1 MPLDLPPAPPA
12 FVQTAPAATPAHPR
26 TPPPPVQSPL
36 AGVVGVCV
44 RWEADPAHV
53 AEVVVV
59 IPSGN
64 ATLDTAIVPTV
75 KATNWPRPAGDTG
88 GWTGRYVAISA
99 PVPAG
104 PQPDCGRLPAHTR
117 P

>member
-1 MPLDLPPAPPA
+1 MPLDLPPAPSA
-12 FVQTAPAATPAHPR
+12 YVQTAPAPQRPAAPPTTP
-26 TPPPPVQSPL
+26 SPL

-59 IPSGN
+59 VPSGN

-75 KATNWPRPAGDTG
+75 KAATWPRPAGDTG
-88 GWTGRYVAISA
+88 GWTGRYVAISV

-104 PQPDCGRLPAHTR
+104 PQPTCERLPSHAR